1 MWVFEWMPDDNSRY
15 HATFPMDHGLQNV
28 GNYCALLTV
37 MVRQQVECSIQLWGP
52 WVKRD
57 VEKIQ

>member
-1 MWVFEWMPDDNSRY
+1 MPDDNSRY

-28 GNYCALLTV
+28 GNYCALLPV
-37 MVRQQVECSIQLWGP
+37 MVRKQVECSIQLWGP

>member
-28 GNYCALLTV
+28 GNYCEAAGGMQYPV
-37 MVRQQVECSIQLWGP
+37 VGP
-52 WVKRD
+52 LGQEGCGEDPVKD
-57 VEKIQ
+57 